1 MLYID
6 LPTRADLDTLLAHRR
21 APAVSIYVATTPR
34 SQEAQ
39 ADRIELKNLLKA
51 AAQVGDAVTRRGPES
66 AQAAAEPKR
75 TRIIQSVLDTD
86 PTAVGSIPARRAPA
100 R

>member
-1 MLYID
+1 MTSTEMKVLI
-6 LPTRADLDTLLAHRR
+6 AAGVAVLLT
-21 APAVSIYVATTPR
+21 I
-34 SQEAQ
+34 
-39 ADRIELKNLLKA
+39 